1 MKISLTVPE
10 GAASLRLDAWL
21 AGSLD
26 LPRTRTE
33 KLIRSGKV
41 TSERGAIL
49 KSTTIVPGDVYHVEI
64 EEEVTAASPAAAFTI
79 RYEDEHVAVVSK
91 PPGVVVHPSR
101 GHATGTLVQA
111 LAESMPLSKEAGLE
125 RPGVVHRLDKD
136 TSGILL
142 FAKTD
147 IAYRGLK
154 EAMQAR
160 LITRI
165 YTALASGSFQMKLG
179 RIEASLGR
187 LPTDPTKVGV
197 LTGGKGAITEFEV
210 EERFIDCC
218 LLNVRLLTGRTH
230 QIRVHLAHIDHPV
243 IGDRT
248 YGPRTMV
255 MAQRIGLERMFLHA
269 GRLEFSH
276 PVHGDK
282 IEVEDPLHSDLA
294 DALDR
299 IRAGD
304 EGR

>member
-1 MKISLTVPE
+1 MRVSLTVPE
-10 GAASLRLDAWL
+10 GAAPLRLDAWL
-21 AGSLD
+21 ASSLD

-49 KSTTIVPGDVYHVEI
+49 KSTPIAPGDVYHVDIEDEI
-64 EEEVTAASPAAAFTI
+64 QVAGLAAAFTI

-111 LAESMPLSKEAGLE
+111 LTESMPLSKEAGLG

-147 IAYRGLK
+147 AAYRGLK
-154 EAMQAR
+154 DAMQAR

-165 YTALASGSFQMKLG
+165 YTALVSGNFQMKLG
-179 RIEASLGR
+179 RIEAPLGR
-187 LPTDPTKVGV
+187 LPSDPTKVGV
-197 LTGGKGAITEFEV
+197 ITGGKGAITEFDV
-210 EERFIDCC
+210 EEKFREGS
-218 LLNVRLLTGRTH
+218 LLKVRLLTGRTH

-248 YGPRTMV
+248 YGSKTMDL
-255 MAQRIGLERMFLHA
+255 AKRIGLERMFLHA

-276 PVHGDK
+276 PIHGAR

-294 DALDR
+294 DVLAR

-304 EGR
+304 VEP